1 MPKHFMADPIS
12 PLHYAAI
19 HGHLDQVTGGATWQ
33 QLASVKSLRSKV
45 TALHCAASFQHLD
58 QIRGGVT
65 IQDLQ
70 ATLDKKGLSA
80 LEEARQSDGFS
91 QIQSIR
97 PNINAV

>member
-1 MPKHFMADPIS
+1 
-12 PLHYAAI
+12 
-19 HGHLDQVTGGATWQ
+19 
-33 QLASVKSLRSKV
+33 LASVKSLRSKV